1 MDIIV
6 TADKGPDCM
15 LVVWDAKEGTPR
27 KTIFEL
33 IFLYQNSDLL
43 IVHIHM
49 EQKV

>member
-27 KTIFEL
+27 KTIFEFVFYST
-33 IFLYQNSDLL
+33 FLML

>member
-27 KTIFEL
+27 KTIFE
-33 IFLYQNSDLL
+33 
-43 IVHIHM
+43 
-49 EQKV
+49 